1 VPAGALTSIDGKT
14 PTGGSVEF
22 RGDKESF
29 GEAIYQGLADG
40 FHSAQVKLQNST
52 IRLTVWKDK
61 QTVKVFRPFSRDVAI
76 IAAISMYDAGSGYK
90 ALPAAETQAQQLAKA
105 LHEQDF
111 ETVILLGP
119 NATKAKIINAIANSN
134 VGPDDRLLF
143 YFGGHGDVRE
153 KNGDD
158 VGYIVPFDA
167 KKAQLQETGIPL
179 ADIIDKYSSRLH
191 ARQIMYAFDSCAS
204 GLALKRG
211 EVDRNALRQVKAYED
226 IKYYAQNGRMV
237 LTAGAQGEA
246 AIDVNGG
253 IFTRAFI
260 DGIRGAADREVGDN
274 NGVVDFYELFAYLHR
289 EVTSE
294 ASRKGYLQHPDF
306 STSGGTGRFF
316 FVTDRSLTK

>member
-1 VPAGALTSIDGKT
+1 M
-14 PTGGSVEF
+14 
-22 RGDKESF
+22 
-29 GEAIYQGLADG
+29 
-40 FHSAQVKLQNST
+40 T
-52 IRLTVWKDK
+52 IWKDK
-61 QTVKVFRPFSRDVAI
+61 QTLKVFRPFNRNVAI
-76 IAAISMYDAGSGYK
+76 IAAVSTYGTGSGYK
-90 ALPAAETQAQQLAKA
+90 TLPAAETQAKQLADA
-105 LHEQDF
+105 LHERDF
-111 ETVILLGP
+111 ETVLLLGP
-119 NATKAKIINAIANSN
+119 DATKAKISNALATAN

-167 KKAQLQETGIPL
+167 KNTRLEGTGIAL
-179 ADIIDKYSSRLH
+179 ADIVDSKLQ
-191 ARQIMYAFDSCAS
+191 ARQVMYVFDSCAS

-211 EVDRNALRQVKAYED
+211 EIDRNALPRVKAYED

-289 EVTSE
+289 EV
-294 ASRKGYLQHPDF
+294 ASQASQKGYLQHPDF
-306 STSGGTGRFF
+306 STSGGMGRFF